1 MERCM
6 FARHVEME
14 HIINFLTEK
23 GSPGTQNLD
32 VLPIVGPMKAGKSTL
47 IEHAS
52 IDERV
57 RMAFSQ
63 IVLLTEDDLDERLM
77 TSMRDGG
84 TVKHR
89 SSHAFDNQRLLLIV
103 ELNGDVDDAKW
114 SNLYSSCKRY
124 AGNDSKVII
133 CSRSDEIAR
142 FGTAPTLK
150 VEYLT
155 QEAYWY
161 FFKAL
166 AFGSANPK
174 EEPKL
179 LSMAMEI
186 ATCLNGSF
194 IAANLMARILRTN
207 FSAEFW
213 RMCVSWVKGTR
224 QRDGRIFGAH
234 PVSPW
239 QNKKPTYA
247 PRMSNPNEYLWIF
260 EDYQVVYA
268 HDEAQEITMQEV
280 LLRDVVPHGNYDVL
294 VWRSSIPPHSCCIFR
309 CGVYNKAPKMSVQK
323 KRAHS

>member
-14 HIINFLTEK
+14 HIINFLMEK
-23 GSPGTQNLD
+23 GSPGTQDLD

-47 IEHAS
+47 VEHACN
-52 IDERV
+52 DERV

-89 SSHAFDNQRLLLIV
+89 SSHALDNQRLLLIV
-103 ELNGDVDDAKW
+103 ELNGDVDEATW

-124 AGNDSKVII
+124 AANDSKVII
-133 CSRSDEIAR
+133 CSRSDKIER
-142 FGTAPTLK
+142 YGTTQPLK

-179 LSMAMEI
+179 ASMAMEI
-186 ATCLNGSF
+186 AACISSSF
-194 IAANLMARILRTN
+194 IAANSMACILRTN

-213 RMCVSWVKGTR
+213 RMCRV
-224 QRDGRIFGAH
+224 
-234 PVSPW
+234 
-239 QNKKPTYA
+239 
-247 PRMSNPNEYLWIF
+247 
-260 EDYQVVYA
+260 
-268 HDEAQEITMQEV
+268 
-280 LLRDVVPHGNYDVL
+280 
-294 VWRSSIPPHSCCIFR
+294 
-309 CGVYNKAPKMSVQK
+309 
-323 KRAHS
+323 RA